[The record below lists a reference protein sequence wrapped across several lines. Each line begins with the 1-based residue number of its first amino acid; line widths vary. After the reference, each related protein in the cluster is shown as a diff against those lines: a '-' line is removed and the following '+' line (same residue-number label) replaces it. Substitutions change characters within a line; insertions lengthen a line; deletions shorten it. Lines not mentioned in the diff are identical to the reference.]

1 MCHQVGGNGP
11 GSYAPE
17 LKGFVA
23 RQGREAAVRSIVEPS
38 DSIALGY
45 EGVSVRLKKNAGQID
60 GRLLSG
66 NDPMVIISTG
76 GATQMVP
83 RDRVAGQ
90 SRMTRSLMLT
100 ADQLGLTAQDVADI
114 VEWMDNYR

>member
-1 MCHQVGGNGP
+1 MGGNGP

-17 LKGFVA
+17 LKGFVD

-38 DSIALGY
+38 DAIALGY
-45 EGVSVRLKKNAGQID
+45 EGVTVRLKKNAGQID

-66 NDPMVIISTG
+66 NDPLVIISTG

-83 RDRVAGQ
+83 RDRMAGQ
-90 SRMTRSLMLT
+90 SRMSRSLMLS

-114 VEWMDNYR
+114 VEWMASYR